1 MEDEL
6 TLVCR
11 SAQGK
16 PLYAMIAHTRSRLGW
31 DWDMKVYHLL
41 TGSFT
46 DEQGRSVTI
55 KRGGSVE
62 GLLGKG
68 EEGLHLRN
76 YRERPAFR
84 FVVGDYPDERYYGF
98 VPTADG
104 LDIYDTKVDPASEDD
119 RVLTTKVCHL
129 KRTGESDY
137 KWLHSEMLDSHYLGF
152 FSSAERKKMLETV
165 ERPAVKSPQDE
176 WNAWVLRT
184 F

>member
-1 MEDEL
+1 M
-6 TLVCR
+6 
-11 SAQGK
+11 
-16 PLYAMIAHTRSRLGW
+16 
-31 DWDMKVYHLL
+31 
-41 TGSFT
+41 
-46 DEQGRSVTI
+46 
-55 KRGGSVE
+55 
-62 GLLGKG
+62 
-68 EEGLHLRN
+68 RN